1 MRCLPRTCFPVRT
14 ELRASAVEVLEGAA
28 LAAAEAVAAAEG
40 GVGVQV
46 GPREVPWVEKAV

>member
-1 MRCLPRTCFPVRT
+1 
-14 ELRASAVEVLEGAA
+14 VEVLEGAA